1 MLTMKKLLTIF
12 NYSIVEGLMM
22 WKTNIDREF
31 EGIEVG
37 FIDCRSAL
45 FASTSWSRKPSLCR
59 SSPARSARRSSIRPV
74 CRSGSRLP
82 GRTSVRCAKD
92 SSYSLIN
99 LFCNSHKTKM
109 SYDYLFKFI
118 VIGDQGVGK
127 STLLQ
132 RFTDNTFT
140 GNHEPT
146 IGIEFV
152 IRTVEINGKRVRLQ
166 IWDTVGLFLQRPAR
180 KSSCLWPGV
189 TTGHLQG

>member
-1 MLTMKKLLTIF
+1 MEQKLNIGEMKLKRWMLTMKKLLTIF

-45 FASTSWSRKPSLCR
+45 FVSTSWSRKPSLCR
-59 SSPARSARRSSIRPV
+59 SSPARSAPRSSIRPV

-99 LFCNSHKTKM
+99 FLVIVTK
-109 SYDYLFKFI
+109 L
-118 VIGDQGVGK
+118 
-127 STLLQ
+127 
-132 RFTDNTFT
+132 RC
-140 GNHEPT
+140 PT
-146 IGIEFV
+146 
-152 IRTVEINGKRVRLQ
+152 T
-166 IWDTVGLFLQRPAR
+166 T
-180 KSSCLWPGV
+180 SSSS
-189 TTGHLQG
+189 